1 MVWAKAPCLLLLMV
15 WVIKFKVNLESTSI
29 ALNAQQARAT
39 DKAREKWIFLKIPE
53 IPSLKPIFRSATTS
67 SCVKVIP
74 IFLNIPEI
82 PGLKPIYTPIK
93 NRFFHACHLI
103 PAAAKFLSIALDYF
117 SDAIDWRS
125 K

>member
-1 MVWAKAPCLLLLMV
+1 MV

-29 ALNAQQARAT
+29 ALNAQQALIAGAT

-82 PGLKPIYTPIK
+82 PGLKPIYLYTNQKPILPCLPF
-93 NRFFHACHLI
+93 N
-103 PAAAKFLSIALDYF
+103 PG
-117 SDAIDWRS
+117 RS
-125 K
+125 